1 MKRIAALKEKWNDY
15 VLEHPVL
22 KFLTSNGFILIG
34 TIIAAFALAYSY
46 RALVA
51 PSANIIEPVIENG
64 ELVDSNINHYNL
76 IGGGVTGF
84 GQVII
89 LILDKLG
96 IDYIISHATMQS
108 IIYFAVNIPLFI
120 LAFFCIGKKFAIF
133 SVINVL
139 LTSVFISVI
148 PESWCE
154 IFDIQNDLL
163 ARSVFAG
170 VLNGLAISVAV
181 ELGHS
186 TGGTDIISMYFALKK
201 GIAIGKYVLIINTSI
216 VIAYTLL
223 AAVDTPT
230 SPGVPGSFTMALY
243 TLIYFFTSSLV
254 IDHISTRNKKVQL
267 QIVTSEARVAKM
279 LIQQFP
285 HGCTIVDAK
294 GAFYNSDKKIIFTVI
309 SSFELK
315 KATQIIYKIDP
326 HAFVTVNNAFRV
338 YGKFFLKPIQ

>member
-46 RALVA
+46 RALVS
-51 PSANIIEPVIENG
+51 PSADITEPIIENG
-64 ELVDSNINHYNL
+64 VLVDFNINHYNL

-139 LTSVFISVI
+139 LTSVFISRR
-148 PESWCE
+148 
-154 IFDIQNDLL
+154 D
-163 ARSVFAG
+163 
-170 VLNGLAISVAV
+170 
-181 ELGHS
+181 
-186 TGGTDIISMYFALKK
+186 M
-201 GIAIGKYVLIINTSI
+201 
-216 VIAYTLL
+216 
-223 AAVDTPT
+223 
-230 SPGVPGSFTMALY
+230 
-243 TLIYFFTSSLV
+243 
-254 IDHISTRNKKVQL
+254 IDNQ
-267 QIVTSEARVAKM
+267 
-279 LIQQFP
+279 
-285 HGCTIVDAK
+285 
-294 GAFYNSDKKIIFTVI
+294 
-309 SSFELK
+309 
-315 KATQIIYKIDP
+315 
-326 HAFVTVNNAFRV
+326 
-338 YGKFFLKPIQ
+338 